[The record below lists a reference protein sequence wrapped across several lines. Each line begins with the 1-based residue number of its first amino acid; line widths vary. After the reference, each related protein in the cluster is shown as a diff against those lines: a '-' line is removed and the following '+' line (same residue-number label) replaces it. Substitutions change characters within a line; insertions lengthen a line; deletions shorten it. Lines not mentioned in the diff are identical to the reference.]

1 MKRSIALYIILIL
14 SSAIFAQVGVDSTS
28 TSTTQ
33 PSTLTGV
40 AAIVN
45 GVVIT
50 TEKLDFEAQIP
61 YTLAQLRKINERMYM
76 TMISTR
82 EGYDFLRA
90 YRRAIL
96 NELIDGILISQ
107 YAQKVGIVVTDDEVK
122 DFVNKY
128 LDQILKQY
136 NISEKDLE
144 KFLKSQGY
152 KNIEQYKERLFE
164 KRKMILYLSRL
175 KDKVTANVTVTDE
188 EIRNFYEKNKD
199 KFKSEGSV
207 HVRHIL
213 LNTEEEAKEVLE
225 GLKAGEK
232 FEDLAREKSVDEFSK
247 IKGGD
252 LGWVEKG
259 SMDPAF
265 EKAVFSAK
273 VGDIV
278 GPVKTAYGW
287 HIIEILE
294 KKEGGS
300 KSLDEVRKQIESYLL
315 TIKKEQEWQ
324 RWLSNEYKKFR
335 ESASIEIYI

>member
-1 MKRSIALYIILIL
+1 MRRMVIL
-14 SSAIFAQVGVDSTS
+14 SIVLFSFGIAFAQGGTNG
-28 TSTTQ
+28 TQ
-33 PSTLTGV
+33 VTEPSTLTGV

-76 TMISTR
+76 TMVSTK

-107 YAQKVGIVVTDDEVK
+107 YAQKMGIVVTDEEVK
-122 DFVNKY
+122 EFVNKY
-128 LDQILKQY
+128 LDQILNQY
-136 NISEKDLE
+136 KINEEDLE

-152 KNIEQYKERLFE
+152 KSLDQYKERLFE

-175 KDKVTANVTVTDE
+175 KDKVTSNVTVSDE
-188 EIRNFYEKNKD
+188 EIKDFYEKNKD

-225 GLKAGEK
+225 RLKAGEK

-252 LGWVEKG
+252 LGWIERG

-273 VGDIV
+273 IGDIV
-278 GPVKTAYGW
+278 GPVKTSYGW
-287 HIIEILE
+287 HIIEVLE
-294 KKEGGS
+294 KKEGGT
-300 KSLDEVRKQIESYLL
+300 KPLEEVKKQIESYLL
-315 TIKKEQEWQ
+315 TIKQEQEWQ
-324 RWLSNEYKKFR
+324 RWLSSEYKKFK